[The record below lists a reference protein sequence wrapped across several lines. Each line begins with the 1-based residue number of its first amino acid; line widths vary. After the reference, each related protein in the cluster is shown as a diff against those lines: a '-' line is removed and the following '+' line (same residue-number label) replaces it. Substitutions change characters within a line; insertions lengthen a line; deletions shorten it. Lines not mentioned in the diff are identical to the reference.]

1 MKKCTYCGTEYPDE
15 ALVCAIDG
23 QPLREVIPAAPESLP
38 PPVGER
44 QTIIDGEHI
53 KMLSIFHF
61 VVAGLALLGVVFLFL
76 HYFLMSSVFSNPE
89 IWKSQKDAPPLPKD
103 FLKNFVW
110 FYIFMGAIFGTMCV
124 LNLLSGLFL
133 RQKRHRT
140 FSLVVG
146 GLNCLQI
153 PFGTVLGIFTIIV
166 LSRNS
171 VRQKYVS

>member
-1 MKKCTYCGTEYPDE
+1 
-15 ALVCAIDG
+15 
-23 QPLREVIPAAPESLP
+23 
-38 PPVGER
+38 
-44 QTIIDGEHI
+44 
-53 KMLSIFHF
+53 
-61 VVAGLALLGVVFLFL
+61 
-76 HYFLMSSVFSNPE
+76 MSSVFSNPE

-103 FLKNFVW
+103 FLDIFVW

-133 RQKRHRT
+133 RQRKHRT